1 MLLAAEPAGLEAV
14 DEDEVA
20 DDAALDG
27 RVEDVEE
34 LVVGDVFDSTG
45 LDDPDVPDAVEDGD
59 LSLTFSGFRSI
70 VTGRFD
76 PDDPELEA
84 ELPDFADEPDPLP
97 SDDGVPPGVLL
108 SLAIYLSPAPSQSQ
122 DLNYTRLFAKR

>member
-1 MLLAAEPAGLEAV
+1 MLPTALEGLV
-14 DEDEVA
+14 ED
-20 DDAALDG
+20 DDAAEDELPDG
-27 RVEDVEE
+27 RAEDDAE
-34 LVVGDVFDSTG
+34 LEDGDVFDSAG
-45 LDDPDVPDAVEDGD
+45 LDDPDAPDAVEDGD

-76 PDDPELEA
+76 PDDPELEVV
-84 ELPDFADEPDPLP
+84 LPGFADEPDPLP
-97 SDDGVPPGVLL
+97 SDDDVPPGVFL